1 MYPVYESINVE
12 AYRAKALEAANE
24 LYYGKEVKK
33 KIKSAKSVGEIARIM
48 ITARRNKK

>member
-1 MYPVYESINVE
+1 MYPVYESTNVE
-12 AYRAKALEAANE
+12 AYRAKALEAATE

-48 ITARRNKK
+48 ITARREKK

>member
-1 MYPVYESINVE
+1 MYPVYESTNVE
-12 AYRAKALEAANE
+12 AYRAKALEAATE

-48 ITARRNKK
+48 ITARRDKK